1 MTEYIL
7 LLGEGDLTFAQS
19 LSKRLGKTD
28 TKRVVVATS
37 YDSLAQ
43 LQAKYHPEIHT
54 TLSRLGKHGFVKVA
68 HEVDATRDLRAQLSV
83 LCMEHGAIFDV
94 VIFNFPHLGVEDAR
108 MHRSMLA
115 HMMSCVRAVL
125 REPDGCFFLT
135 LANAQAERW
144 HMLEMAQRNGL
155 VLTDTLAFKESD
167 WPGYNIKRHQS
178 AKSFRNRVS
187 DCSFFV
193 FSRADWVVA
202 SSSSSSSSS
211 ESESEGSVPRAP
223 KSFFHSLLLAPPASA
238 SSSPPEVNP
247 ALGPLEEEGKRRKTD
262 IAPGSKKTP
271 RPFIATTDPFLSVQP
286 DGSFQCLACSGKA
299 FATDRAARTHI
310 YSVHV
315 LSAPSSAAEGE
326 CGECGRT
333 FGGAEALRQHSMAVH
348 GKHGPVRPYWA
359 SASASA
365 SVPASASGG
374 GECECDVCG
383 LPFPSPELLR
393 EHERHSARGFAPRDR
408 VEECTCPGCSR
419 GFTDERALL
428 QHLNHCPLA
437 STQGQEKETETE
449 ERKGASTSSLV

>member
-1 MTEYIL
+1 MEQKVESLL
-7 LLGEGDLTFAQS
+7 LLGEGDLTFTQS
-19 LSKRLGKTD
+19 LSKRMGKTD

-54 TLSRLGKHGFVKVA
+54 TLSRLGKHGFVTVA
-68 HEVDATRDLRAQLSV
+68 HEVDATRDLRTQLPLS
-83 LCMEHGAIFDV
+83 CIEDGAGFDA

-115 HMMSCVRAVL
+115 HMMSCVRSVL

-193 FSRADWVVA
+193 FSRADWLAA
-202 SSSSSSSSS
+202 SA
-211 ESESEGSVPRAP
+211 SEGAAPRSP
-223 KSFFHSLLLAPPASA
+223 KNPFLSLLLSPPAPAPASA
-238 SSSPPEVNP
+238 SPTVGP
-247 ALGPLEEEGKRRKTD
+247 ALGSPEEEGKRRKTD
-262 IAPGSKKTP
+262 SVPGCKKKP
-271 RPFIATTDPFLSVQP
+271 LRPFITATDPLLATQP
-286 DGSFQCLACSGKA
+286 DGSFQCLACSGKT

-315 LSAPSSAAEGE
+315 LSAPPSAEEGE
-326 CGECGRT
+326 CAVCGKA
-333 FGGAEALRQHSMAVH
+333 FAGADALKQHSVAVH
-348 GKHGPVRPYWA
+348 GKHGPARPYWA
-359 SASASA
+359 AASSSASSSSSGSA
-365 SVPASASGG
+365 AGG
-374 GECECDVCG
+374 GDQEGEGECECFVCG
-383 LPFPSPELLR
+383 LGFPTPELLK
-393 EHERHSARGFAPRDR
+393 EHEQHSARGFAPRDR
-408 VEECTCPGCSR
+408 VEERSCPGCSR

-428 QHLNHCPLA
+428 QHLNYCPLA
-437 STQGQEKETETE
+437 SEQKKEEKEEKE
-449 ERKGASTSSLV
+449 EKGEAI